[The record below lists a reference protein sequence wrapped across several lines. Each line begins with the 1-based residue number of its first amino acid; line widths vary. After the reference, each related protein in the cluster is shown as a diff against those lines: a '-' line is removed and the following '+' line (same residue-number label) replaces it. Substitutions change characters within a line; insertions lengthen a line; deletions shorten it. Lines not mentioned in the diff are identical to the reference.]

1 MLNQDVIM
9 STKKSENYI
18 RKTRVATLSVAS
30 NSILVLIKF
39 IVGITI
45 GSVSIISEAI
55 HSGVDLLAAVIA
67 LFSVRTSGI
76 PADKQHPWGHGKIE
90 NISGTVEAILIFLA
104 AAWII
109 YEAIHKLMNPS
120 VVGETS
126 LGVIVMLISVLVNIF
141 VSHNLFKVGKETDSV
156 ALMADAWHLRTDV
169 YTSGGVMIGMT
180 ALFIDD
186 LIKLPFNLHWVDPV
200 AAMVVALMI
209 IKAAFQLTKESAKDL
224 MDVGLPPSETNWIHE
239 LVIMHRPQVLGFH
252 QLRTRKA
259 GHFRFVE
266 FHLMVDPYMTVEAS
280 HDITDDLSMHISE
293 HFPDTS
299 VTIHVEPCN
308 GNCIPK
314 CVEGCFLNETERR
327 KQQ

>member
-1 MLNQDVIM
+1 M
-9 STKKSENYI
+9 SINSSENYKK
-18 RKTRVATLSVAS
+18 KTRVATLSVVS
-30 NSILVLIKF
+30 NSILVLLKLT
-39 IVGITI
+39 VGIVI

-76 PADKQHPWGHGKIE
+76 PADEQHPWGHGKIE
-90 NISGTVEAILIFLA
+90 NISGTIEALLIFLA

-109 YEAIHKLMNPS
+109 YEAIHKLINPT

-126 LGVIVMLISVLVNIF
+126 LGVLVMLISVIVNII

-186 LIKLPFNLHWVDPV
+186 LVKLPFNLHWVDPV
-200 AAMVVALMI
+200 AALVVALMI
-209 IKAAFQLTKESAKDL
+209 IKAALELTKESAKDL
-224 MDVGLPPSETNWIHE
+224 LDVGLPPSEIDWIHE
-239 LVIMHRPQVLGFH
+239 LVIMHKPQVLGFH

-259 GHFRFVE
+259 GHYRFVE
-266 FHLMVDPYMTVEAS
+266 FHLMVDPDMTVEAS
-280 HDITDDLSMHISE
+280 HDITEDLSMHIAG
-293 HFPDTS
+293 HFPGTS
-299 VTIHVEPCN
+299 VTIHVEPCD

-314 CVEGCFLNETERR
+314 CAEGCFLSEPERR
-327 KQQ
+327 KQPKP

>member
-1 MLNQDVIM
+1 M
-9 STKKSENYI
+9 SIDNSKNYI
-18 RKTRVATLSVAS
+18 KKTRVATLSVVS
-30 NSILVLIKF
+30 NSTLVLLKL
-39 IVGITI
+39 IVGVAI

-76 PADKQHPWGHGKIE
+76 PADRQHPWGHGKIE
-90 NISGTVEAILIFLA
+90 NISGTVEALLIFLA
-104 AAWII
+104 ATWII
-109 YEAIHKLMNPS
+109 YEAIHKFIKPTA
-120 VVGETS
+120 VGETS
-126 LGVIVMLISVLVNIF
+126 LGVLVMFLSVVVNII
-141 VSHNLFKVGKETDSV
+141 VSHSLFKVGKETDSV
-156 ALMADAWHLRTDV
+156 ALIADAWHLRTDV
-169 YTSGGVMIGMT
+169 YTSGGVMLGMI

-186 LIKLPFNLHWVDPV
+186 LLKLPFNLHWVDPI

-209 IKAAFQLTKESAKDL
+209 IKAAFDLTKESAKDL
-224 MDVGLPPSETNWIHE
+224 LDVGLPSSEIDWIHE

-259 GHFRFVE
+259 GHYRFVE
-266 FHLMVDPYMTVEAS
+266 FHLMVDPNMTVEAS

-308 GNCIPK
+308 GRCIPK
-314 CVEGCFLNETERR
+314 CIGGCFLSESERR
-327 KQQ
+327 KQSKA

>member
-1 MLNQDVIM
+1 M
-9 STKKSENYI
+9 STTHSGNYI
-18 RKTRVATLSVAS
+18 KKTRVATLSVVS
-30 NSILVLIKF
+30 NSILVLLKL
-39 IVGITI
+39 IVGVLI

-55 HSGVDLLAAVIA
+55 HSGVDLIAAVIS

-90 NISGTVEAILIFLA
+90 NISGTIEALLIFLA
-104 AAWII
+104 ATWII
-109 YEAIHKLMNPS
+109 YEALHKFINPT

-126 LGVIVMLISVLVNIF
+126 LGVLVMFISVIVNII

-156 ALMADAWHLRTDV
+156 ALIADAWHLRTDV
-169 YTSGGVMIGMT
+169 YTSGGVMLGMI

-186 LIKLPFNLHWVDPV
+186 LIKLPFNLHWVDPA

-209 IKAAFQLTKESAKDL
+209 IKAAIELTKESAKDL
-224 MDVGLPPSETNWIHE
+224 LDVGLPSSEIDWIHE
-239 LVIMHRPQVLGFH
+239 LVIMHRPQVLGLH

-259 GHFRFVE
+259 GHYRFVE
-266 FHLMVDPYMTVEAS
+266 FHLMVDPIMTVEAS
-280 HDITDDLSMHISE
+280 HDITDDLSMDISG

-308 GNCIPK
+308 RSCLPK
-314 CVEGCFLNETERR
+314 CVDGCFLSESERR
-327 KQQ
+327 KQSKA

>member
-1 MLNQDVIM
+1 M
-9 STKKSENYI
+9 SAREAENYFK
-18 RKTRVATLSVAS
+18 KTRVATISVAS
-30 NSILVLIKF
+30 NSILVLLKL
-39 IVGITI
+39 IVGILI

-76 PADKQHPWGHGKIE
+76 PADKRHPWGHGKIE

-109 YEAIHKLMNPS
+109 YEAINKLMNPAEI
-120 VVGETS
+120 GETG
-126 LGVIVMLISVLVNIF
+126 LGVLVMLISVVVNIF
-141 VSHNLFKVGKETDSV
+141 VSQKLFKVGKETDSV
-156 ALMADAWHLRTDV
+156 ALIADAWHLRTDV
-169 YTSGGVMIGMT
+169 FTSGGVMIGMI

-186 LIKLPFNLHWVDPV
+186 LVKLPFNLHWVDPV
-200 AAMVVALMI
+200 AAIVVALMI

-224 MDVGLPPSETNWIHE
+224 MDVGLPPSETSWIHE
-239 LVIMHRPQVLGFH
+239 IAIMHRPQVLGLH

-266 FHLMVDPYMTVEAS
+266 FHLMVNPYMTVEAS

-293 HFPDTS
+293 RFPDTS

-308 GNCIPK
+308 GACTPK
-314 CVEGCFLNETERR
+314 CIEGCFLSESERR
-327 KQQ
+327 KQPKA